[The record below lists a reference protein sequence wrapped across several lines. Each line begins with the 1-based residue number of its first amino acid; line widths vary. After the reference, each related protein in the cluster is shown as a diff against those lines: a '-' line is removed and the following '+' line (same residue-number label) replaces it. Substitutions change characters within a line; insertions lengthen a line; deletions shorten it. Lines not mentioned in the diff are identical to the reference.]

1 MAHPLLRVGVIGG
14 GPAGLATA
22 INLAEWAVQHG
33 MQDIFGIVV
42 MDTRYVQDD
51 SGPSPKIQY
60 GGSRRAE
67 AGVSNRRG
75 QVVTLQQDCV
85 DFLSQRT
92 RDELFRN
99 VNESV
104 WSRTSYN
111 IPIREVEDR
120 LLERAQMNDVSGVL
134 SLEVSNHT
142 GSDEAL
148 STCLLGRFNII
159 IGADGSKSWVRRHL
173 FEIEEERMQSV
184 GRDLALGI
192 EFQIPEHLHSSGLP
206 HAQPLNVVLTV
217 SQCRFLLNASSV
229 TRSGFLNM
237 QLTKEEWDLATR
249 VDGQSCVFARSP
261 GILLRSG
268 QVPDGIAASQIFKPQ
283 DDYVHGRG
291 SVVSRNLWKS
301 IIDGLKLFGIDQDHV
316 ASIVGVELNVR
327 YSPEVVRAVGET
339 ICFLVGDAAF
349 QTHFWPGRG
358 MNSVFKEAASLANS
372 LLLIGRQLQGG
383 GKLGLGL
390 LEITHYFQFVDG
402 LRFQE
407 HQSRSL
413 RFVCQITGRTR
424 DSRDRM
430 PEIVREAAYANVS
443 DCKRKL
449 VKEIE
454 NWAEIFSS
462 PKRLHFSKEAKE
474 ALVSMAIAALENI
487 GDYELKIMAVSGPW
501 PTVKLVEVLPN
512 IGTPDPQAPAAAA
525 APTVAPAAPAAAAAT
540 AAAASKCC
548 AGWPAPRVWLLPA
561 AAAPR
566 VVALGDHGG
575 EAPFPSMSPAGIEE
589 LTDEQQDKQNA
600 AKAQGAEALEEGN
613 LELALEKVTEAISIG
628 GASALLYARRA
639 QVLMKLDRPR
649 GAANDCTAAL
659 TINPD
664 SAKAFAIRARAYKK
678 LDRIADAH
686 LDFQTALKLDYDEQ
700 VYEESLEVEAK
711 VKELKAVAVG
721 KRNAEEKAEAARL
734 LEENR
739 QKYVAGLKEREG
751 EYKEKADAEKAEKD
765 KVESERRERVRKRES
780 EEKAEKEK
788 EAKADEPGVPKSHGP
803 PEDVD

>member
-1 MAHPLLRVGVIGG
+1 MENPLLRVGVIGG

-33 MQDIFGIVV
+33 MQDIFSIAV
-42 MDTRYVQDD
+42 MDTRYLQDD

-75 QVVTLQQDCV
+75 QVVTLQQDCL

-134 SLEVSNHT
+134 SLEVLNHT

-148 STCLLGRFNII
+148 STSLLCRFNII

-173 FEIEEERMQSV
+173 FKIDEEGMQSG

-192 EFQIPEHLHSSGLP
+192 EFQIPEHLHKSGLP

-237 QLTKEEWDLATR
+237 QLTKEEWDLAKR

-261 GILLRSG
+261 GILLRNG
-268 QVPDGIAASQIFKPQ
+268 QVLAEKQNFKPQ
-283 DDYVHGRG
+283 VDSKHDRG
-291 SVVSRNLWKS
+291 SFASRNLWKS
-301 IIDGLKLFGIDQDHV
+301 IIDGLKLFGIDQEHV
-316 ASIVGVELNVR
+316 SSIVGVELNVR
-327 YSPEVVRAVGET
+327 YSPKVVQDVGET
-339 ICFLVGDAAF
+339 ICLLVGDAAF

-372 LLLIGRQLQGG
+372 LFLVGRRVQCGER
-383 GKLGLGL
+383 LGSGL
-390 LEITHYFQFVDG
+390 LPFTEYRSFLAG
-402 LRFQE
+402 LRELE
-407 HQSRSL
+407 HDHRSL

>member
-33 MQDIFGIVV
+33 MQDIFSIAV
-42 MDTRYVQDD
+42 MDTRYLQDD

-75 QVVTLQQDCV
+75 QVVTLQQDCL

-134 SLEVSNHT
+134 SLEVLNHT

-148 STCLLGRFNII
+148 STSLLCRFNII

-173 FEIEEERMQSV
+173 FKIDEEGMQSG

-192 EFQIPEHLHSSGLP
+192 EFQIPEHLHKSGLP

-237 QLTKEEWDLATR
+237 QLTKEEWDLAKR

-327 YSPEVVRAVGET
+327 YSPKVVQDVGET
-339 ICFLVGDAAF
+339 ICLLVGDAAF

-372 LLLIGRQLQGG
+372 LFLVGRRVQCGER
-383 GKLGLGL
+383 LGSGL
-390 LEITHYFQFVDG
+390 LPFTEYRSFLAG
-402 LRFQE
+402 LRELE
-407 HQSRSL
+407 HDHRSL
-413 RFVCQITGRTR
+413 RFVCQRSGPR
-424 DSRDRM
+424 DSQDRM
-430 PEIVREAAYANVS
+430 PDIVEQATYQNVNVCRS
-443 DCKRKL
+443 KL
-449 VKEIE
+449 VETIE
-454 NWAEIFSS
+454 KWAETFSK

-474 ALVSMAIAALENI
+474 ALVSKAIAALENI
-487 GDYELKIMAVSGPW
+487 GDYEVKIMEVSGPW
-501 PTVKLVEVLPN
+501 PRLSLDEFLPN
-512 IGTPDPQAPAAAA
+512 IGTPDPQE
-525 APTVAPAAPAAAAAT
+525 
-540 AAAASKCC
+540 CN
-548 AGWPAPRVWLLPA
+548 LEL
-561 AAAPR
+561 
-566 VVALGDHGG
+566 AL
-575 EAPFPSMSPAGIEE
+575 EKLTEVPFPAMSPAGIEE
-589 LTDEQQDKQNA
+589 LTDEQQDKQNV
-600 AKAQGAEALEEGN
+600 AKAAPQA
-613 LELALEKVTEAISIG
+613 VPVPPPSRPPSRRRPTPPS
-628 GASALLYARRA
+628 ASAAASAAASVAAAAAVDAAPAPPEPVLA
-639 QVLMKLDRPR
+639 Q
-649 GAANDCTAAL
+649 
-659 TINPD
+659 
-664 SAKAFAIRARAYKK
+664 
-678 LDRIADAH
+678 
-686 LDFQTALKLDYDEQ
+686 
-700 VYEESLEVEAK
+700 EVEAK
-711 VKELKAVAVG
+711 VKELKAAAVG
-721 KRNAEEKAEAARL
+721 KRNAEEEAFGDSEGESDGCGGRFDVDLDVLPVDGILPGCLVRMEGLQARPELNGLVGRAIKFNEEKERWQVRLEDRRDMLLKDENLVQLCPDECEEVESEAARL